1 MIFVCKMGRT
11 IPLYNERLMSSKDLI
26 GKIIKTFNLQV
37 SVYENKNYSNISR
50 IYLDIDD

>member
-1 MIFVCKMGRT
+1 MGIT

-26 GKIIKTFNLQV
+26 GEIIGTFNLQV
-37 SVYENKNYSNISR
+37 RVYENKNYSNISR